1 MAATHF
7 IRSLRPVTRNSF
19 KGFRTLQS
27 QSRAFGASAL
37 RAAERFPGTAEE
49 HREIQKNRPL
59 NQTIPNTTS
68 TQTKDFPKVG
78 AASSPP
84 DFLSTVDPNYK
95 PAEPY
100 TGKLEHLTGGRE
112 TAGAQKPELEVGEM
126 EGITFKVEPLKRQGE
141 DTSTMR
147 ARLLCMPP
155 LCADGPGART
165 DSH

>member
-1 MAATHF
+1 MAATYF
-7 IRSLRPVTRNSF
+7 IRSLRPATRSSLNALQ
-19 KGFRTLQS
+19 TLQL

-37 RAAERFPGTAEE
+37 RAAERFPNTAEE
-49 HREIQKNRPL
+49 HREIQKKRPL
-59 NQTIPNTTS
+59 NQAIPHTTS
-68 TQTKDFPKVG
+68 TQTNDFPKVG

-95 PAEPY
+95 PTDAY

-141 DTSTMR
+141 DISTMR
-147 ARLLCMPP
+147 ARLLCMPVHH
-155 LCADGPGART
+155 LIEQDLR
-165 DSH
+165 DI